1 MERVDVVIEPLRALL
16 IQVGAYLPRLLVALL
31 VVVAG
36 LLVAKAARFALQKA
50 LRAVNVQVVTERAGL
65 DAMLRQGGTTI
76 DTVGVLGL
84 LAYWVIVL
92 AALIVAFSGLGLTHV
107 TDLLSRA
114 LLFVPRLVV
123 ALLVLTLGAY
133 FARFVGTAI
142 AGYCR
147 AAGVRDGELIG
158 RIARYAILAFVVM
171 MALDQIEIG
180 GTIIHD
186 AFLLVLG
193 GLMLA
198 FAIAFG
204 LGGRRWAAAHLERWW
219 PPPKHGPDGP

>member
-1 MERVDVVIEPLRALL
+1 MERIDVVLEPLRALL
-16 IQVGAYLPRLLVALL
+16 IQVGAYLPRLMIALL

-50 LRAVNVQVVTERAGL
+50 LRAVNVQVVTQRAGL
-65 DAMLRQGGTTI
+65 DQLLQQGGSDV
-76 DTVGVLGL
+76 DTVSVLGL

-92 AALIVAFSGLGLTHV
+92 AALVVAFNGLGLTHV
-107 TDLLSRA
+107 TELLSRA
-114 LLFVPRLVV
+114 LLFVPKLVI

-133 FARFVGTAI
+133 FARFVATAL
-142 AGYCR
+142 AGHCR
-147 AAGVRDGELIG
+147 AAGVRDAELIG
-158 RIARYAILAFVVM
+158 RLARYAILAFVVM

-198 FAIAFG
+198 LAIAFG

-219 PPPKHGPDGP
+219 PAPKEPTDRR

>member
-1 MERVDVVIEPLRALL
+1 MERVDVVLEPLRALL
-16 IQVGAYLPRLLVALL
+16 VQVGVFLPRLLVALL
-31 VVVAG
+31 VVALG

-50 LRAVNVQVVTERAGL
+50 LRAVNVQVLTQRAGL
-65 DAMLRQGGTTI
+65 DALLRQGGTSI

-92 AALIVAFSGLGLTHV
+92 VALIVAFSGLRLTHV

-114 LLFVPRLVV
+114 LLFVPKLVI
-123 ALLVLTLGAY
+123 ALVVLTLGAY

-147 AAGVRDGELIG
+147 AAGVHDGELIG
-158 RIARYAILAFVVM
+158 RIARYAILVFVVM
-171 MALDQIEIG
+171 MALDQIEVG

-204 LGGRRWAAAHLERWW
+204 LGGRRWASRHLERWW
-219 PPPKHGPDGP
+219 PSPTRDADEP